1 MTASAMKLICALA
14 VSYTILLAQTDPI
27 ATRSVTAV
35 RDWSFPDVTRVAVEV
50 SGSFEFRSD
59 RLTNPERVY
68 FDILNSRPRIESK
81 RFYSKI
87 LNDKFVKR
95 IRVAET
101 NPGVTRVVL
110 ELAEGVEV
118 GTSQLSN
125 PNRLIIEVRIG
136 KGTVAPTETV
146 KAEPLPPPASPP
158 VPAPV
163 MLSPKHDLAVI

>member
-118 GTSQLSN
+118 RT
-125 PNRLIIEVRIG
+125 R
-136 KGTVAPTETV
+136 KGAVPPPETV
-146 KAEPLPPPASPP
+146 KADPLPLPASPP

-163 MLSPKHDLAVI
+163 MLSPKHDLAVIRPPKPSP